1 MATRRL
7 YQGGISLPMKLP
19 WERAKALLAALL
31 DSLSSARGADVGYRV
46 GALLMRLPP
55 PAMDAATQADVDA
68 VVSLVECE
76 MTKRLSEADAS
87 SAGSSSSTPPPTLPM
102 PPPLQPPLQPAPP
115 AAQPAP
121 MVPAEPVAPFV
132 LDATESLGA
141 NLRRLVAMRLRR
153 ALQPAELT
161 ALDGALETGLSVLNA
176 ETAEARRQLLAAS
189 ATVALSNA
197 GAAQLWA
204 CTLEACGDEVASVAA
219 LAAEITAHC
228 ATISSALL
236 GAALGV

>member
-1 MATRRL
+1 
-7 YQGGISLPMKLP
+7 MKLP

-153 ALQPAELT
+153 ALQPAEQT
-161 ALDGALETGLSVLNA
+161 ALDDALETGLSVLNA
-176 ETAEARRQLLAAS
+176 ETAEVRRQLLAAS
-189 ATVALSNA
+189 AAVALSNA
-197 GAAQLWA
+197 GAALLWA
-204 CTLEACGDEVASVAA
+204 STLEACGDEVASVAA
-219 LAAEITAHC
+219 LAAEINTHC
-228 ATISSALL
+228 GTIASALI